1 MVPFLDLHTHRTDNT
16 PAHVIALRSID
27 LCREEFPDN
36 TQTPLSVGLH
46 PWHIDEK
53 ELSALLFQLRQYAR
67 QENVYAIGE
76 CGLDRCCKVD
86 MILQKRAF
94 IEQCLLAHAE
104 RIPCILHIV
113 KAWEELFDCLK
124 QMRTKLPTF
133 IIHGFRGKKDLAQSL
148 IRKGFYLSLGM
159 HYSPD
164 VLHIAWQAQR
174 LFLETDE
181 ADNNIEEIYH
191 RVSNHLGVPLETL
204 RSTLFQQGAQ
214 LLSFPRSFAA
224 LSR

>member
-1 MVPFLDLHTHRTDNT
+1 MVPFLDLHTHRTDST

-27 LCREEFPDN
+27 LCREEFPSN

-133 IIHGFRGKKDLAQSL
+133 IIHGFRGKKDLAQSF
-148 IRKGFYLSLGM
+148 IRTGFYLSLGM

-191 RVSNHLGVPLETL
+191 RVSNHLGMPLETL

-214 LLSFPRSFAA
+214 LLSLPRSFAA